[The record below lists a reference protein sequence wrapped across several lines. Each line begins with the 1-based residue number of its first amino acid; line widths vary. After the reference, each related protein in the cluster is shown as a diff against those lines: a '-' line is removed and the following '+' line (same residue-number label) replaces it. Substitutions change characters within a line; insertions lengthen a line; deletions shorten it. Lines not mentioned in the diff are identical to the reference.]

1 MFPFQL
7 FSLLVFSPG
16 PSESALHCKKGLFI
30 FAGLWSG
37 LPWKEGIGSVR
48 LQTCL
53 VRAEQGRKGEPERPA
68 QAKWF
73 GMPHGVTG
81 GCRRKSVTPPQP
93 FRGGDWR
100 MKRASEKQSPNAT
113 KCNSFQNARNLMTR
127 GYLYKT
133 ASQTP
138 PYFAIRH
145 PRLADF
151 PATYFSPQRPS

>member
-1 MFPFQL
+1 
-7 FSLLVFSPG
+7 
-16 PSESALHCKKGLFI
+16 
-30 FAGLWSG
+30 
-37 LPWKEGIGSVR
+37 
-48 LQTCL
+48 
-53 VRAEQGRKGEPERPA
+53 
-68 QAKWF
+68 
-73 GMPHGVTG
+73 
-81 GCRRKSVTPPQP
+81 VTPPQP

-151 PATYFSPQRPS
+151 PATYFSPQRPSWNQTSLEWFVYPWLTKAKASVAKESLETSMDMHSTRQSALLKELLHSANPWRSSARTGEAWKWDRSPAELQACSESWRKPLGLG